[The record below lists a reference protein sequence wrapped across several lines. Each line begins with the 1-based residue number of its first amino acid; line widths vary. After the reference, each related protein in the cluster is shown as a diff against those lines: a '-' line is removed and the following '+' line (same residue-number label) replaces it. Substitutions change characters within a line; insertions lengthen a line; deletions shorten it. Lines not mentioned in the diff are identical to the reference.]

1 MTFLLNIIPTIIF
14 MVGAFVAYRQFKRD
28 NVKGIVV
35 TAIVTALTMGVYQ
48 QIQPSYIPKTGV
60 KSLPL
65 LPTEQTTVPKVED
78 NLRKPEMS
86 TDERKEHFDKEVL
99 TYDEDIKKIL
109 EEK

>member
-1 MTFLLNIIPTIIF
+1 MTLLLNIIPTIIF
-14 MVGAFVAYRQFKRD
+14 MVGAFVGYRQFKRGKFKS
-28 NVKGIVV
+28 VAI
-35 TAIVTALTMGVYQ
+35 TAIVTTVVFLVYQ
-48 QIQPSYIPKTGV
+48 QIQPSYIPKAGV

-65 LPTEQTTVPKVED
+65 LPIEQTTLPKVED
-78 NLRKPEMS
+78 NLLKPEMS